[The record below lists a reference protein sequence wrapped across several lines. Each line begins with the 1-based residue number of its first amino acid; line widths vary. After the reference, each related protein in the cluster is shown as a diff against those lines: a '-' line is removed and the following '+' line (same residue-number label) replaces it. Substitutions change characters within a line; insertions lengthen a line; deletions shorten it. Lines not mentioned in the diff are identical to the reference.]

1 MCVNNDSD
9 NYKFTWTGGNMTKL
23 ERAGS
28 ETNTFKYNTQVNDLT
43 NLDINWFLSLSKGT
57 TLIFAARGDAPI
69 LSSMGY
75 CGKRSANYVAEQS
88 IVYGCDTPHVYE
100 YEYTFDAEQYPTQ
113 IKLYTYEKSERTLH
127 YTAKI
132 SYNK

>member
-1 MCVNNDSD
+1 M
-9 NYKFTWTGGNMTKL
+9 
-23 ERAGS
+23 
-28 ETNTFKYNTQVNDLT
+28 T

-57 TLIFAARGDAPI
+57 TLVFAARGDAPI

-100 YEYTFDAEQYPTQ
+100 YEYTFDAEKYPTQ